1 MPRPTHRLH
10 RRAALLFAFAATL
23 AMAVPHAGAQTF
35 ETGFAQFGSNSAAPI
50 EIEADALEV
59 QDRANIA
66 VFTGNVVVKQEG
78 AALETARLTVHYAAR
93 ALPEA
98 GQDPTT
104 PQNQRIS
111 RLEAE
116 GGVIISADGQSA
128 TGDTGEVNFDAR
140 TISLNGGITL
150 NQEGN
155 VVTGDTLTVSLD
167 TGVARVTSQS
177 RVRVLL
183 TPGGN

>member
-1 MPRPTHRLH
+1 MPRPSHRLN
-10 RRAALLFAFAATL
+10 RRAAILLAAALSL
-23 AMAVPHAGAQTF
+23 AAVPAAAQTF
-35 ETGFAQFGSNSAAPI
+35 DTGFAEFGTNTSAPI

-59 QDRANIA
+59 QDRENVA
-66 VFTGNVVVKQEG
+66 VFTGNVVVRQEG
-78 AALETARLTVHYAAR
+78 AALETSRLTVHYAES
-93 ALPEA
+93 ALPEP
-98 GQDPTT
+98 GRDPTT

-116 GGVIISADGQSA
+116 GGVIISSEGQSA
-128 TGDTGEVNFDAR
+128 TGETGTVNFDDR
-140 TISLNGGITL
+140 TINLNGGITL
-150 NQEGN
+150 NQDGN

-167 TGVARVTSQS
+167 TGVARVTSSS